1 SLSSCSYVCF
11 ALHSLQER
19 SVGVVNFF
27 VVIFCSGGQLL
38 RYQKQASKQRLR
50 ETKLSLL
57 LVMSLPC
64 GVGAGGSRKPPFTL

>member
-38 RYQKQASKQRLR
+38 RYQKQEL
-50 ETKLSLL
+50 ETVLSAY
-57 LVMSLPC
+57 LPRRSSSAKFIL
-64 GVGAGGSRKPPFTL
+64 G